1 LASNDSLNYVDTAY
15 PYHKGNSE
23 LVVW

>member
-1 LASNDSLNYVDTAY
+1 LASNDSLYYVDTAY